1 MFYSLHKD
9 TNNKIF
15 LYMINLGDECCMKKN
30 RFEHYIEMVSSKRGR
45 WITVVIWLLLAL
57 VLNLV
62 FPQASSQKNDRA
74 ANLASDTPSQQAQQ
88 LIDQEFSTG
97 AGTPALLTW
106 YRGAGLTE
114 DDLAKI
120 QQISLSL
127 TEKPVEYQQSVVPFH
142 QMPIQVLK
150 GQVSKDGTTLILPVS
165 FIEAA
170 GSDEMN
176 TGIESIQE
184 KIKSTFSKDPL
195 KTKLDNKNDL
205 ALRVTGP
212 AGIAVDT
219 KHLFSQGDL
228 SLLFGTVAIVLI
240 LLLVIYRS
248 PILAI
253 IPLVGVGIA
262 YGVISP
268 VLGVIGKSGM
278 TEFDSQALSIMTVL
292 LFGAGTDYCLFLIAR
307 YRNYLETE
315 EDKFSAMKQALSGS
329 FGAIAMSGLTVVF
342 SLIVL
347 LLAKYGAIH
356 RFAVPFSLAILIMM
370 IASLSLVP
378 ALLSILGRGSFY
390 PFVPR
395 TLAMKQ
401 ERALKKGKTL
411 PTESTKEGFG
421 LRLGGIIAK
430 RPWTVSIVAVVFLS
444 VFALF
449 SMKVQ
454 YTYDTL
460 SSFPKDMPS
469 REGFNLISEH
479 YHPGDLAPI
488 QVIIQTE
495 GKEIPLK
502 EALVKQKYLVE
513 VSDPQPG
520 EHDKDLLKYQVK
532 LNTNPYSNKAMERIP
547 QIRETVID
555 VLTDSGVKDPSSKV
569 WIGGLTSQQH
579 DTKVVSSHDS
589 VVVMPIIIGLIAV
602 LLLVYLRSITATAYL
617 IGTVLLSYFSAIGLG
632 WVILHYGFGVD
643 AIQGFIP
650 LYAFVFIVALGEDY
664 NIFMISSIWKKSKH
678 MPLGQAVKHGVAES
692 GSVITSA
699 GLILAATFTVLTTMP
714 IQVLVHF
721 GAITAIG
728 VLLDTFIVRPFLV
741 PAITVLLGKWAF
753 WPSKRNLRAI
763 EQQQNSN

>member
-1 MFYSLHKD
+1 MEKY
-9 TNNKIF
+9 
-15 LYMINLGDECCMKKN
+15 LYMNFLGAVCMK
-30 RFEHYIEMVSSKRGR
+30 RSSGFERYIDMVSSKKGR
-45 WITVVIWLLLAL
+45 WMTVIIWLLLAL
-57 VLNLV
+57 MLNMI
-62 FPQASSQKNDRA
+62 FPQANSQKNDRA
-74 ANLASDTPSQQAQQ
+74 ANLPSDTPSQQAQQ
-88 LIDQEFSTG
+88 IIDKEFSKG
-97 AGTPALLTW
+97 AGIPALLTW
-106 YRGAGLTE
+106 YRGEGLT
-114 DDLAKI
+114 DTDLAKI
-120 QQISLSL
+120 QQLASLLS
-127 TEKPVEYQQSVVPFH
+127 EKPVEFQQSVAPFH
-142 QMPIQVLK
+142 QMPLPVLK
-150 GQVSKDGTTLILPVS
+150 KQVSSDGTTLILPVAFKES
-165 FIEAA
+165 A
-170 GSDEMN
+170 GSEDMN
-176 TGIESIQE
+176 VGINAIQAQ
-184 KIKSTFSKDPL
+184 IKDTFSKNPL
-195 KTKLDNKNDL
+195 NTKLNNTNDL
-205 ALRVTGP
+205 AVRITGP

-248 PILAI
+248 PILAV

-268 VLGVIGKSGM
+268 LLGGIGESGL
-278 TEFDSQALSIMTVL
+278 TIFDSQALSIMTVL

-307 YRNYLETE
+307 YRSYLETE
-315 EDKFSAMKQALSGS
+315 SDKFVAMKLALSGS

-347 LLAKYGAIH
+347 LLANFGPIH

-370 IASLSLVP
+370 VASLTLIP
-378 ALLSILGRGSFY
+378 AFLSILGRGSFY

-395 TLAMKQ
+395 TLEMRQK
-401 ERALKKGKTL
+401 RALKKGKILL
-411 PTESTKEGFG
+411 PPSSKEGFG
-421 LRLGGIIAK
+421 LKLGGLIVK
-430 RPWTVSIVAVVFLS
+430 RPWGVTIVTVLFLG
-444 VFALF
+444 VFAFF
-449 SMKVQ
+449 SLKVE

-469 REGFNLISEH
+469 REGFTLISEH
-479 YHPGDLAPI
+479 YNPGDLAPI
-488 QVIIQTE
+488 QVIVQSE
-495 GKEIPLK
+495 GKQVGIK
-502 EALVKQKYLVE
+502 EELENKDYIVE
-513 VSDPQPG
+513 VSESQLG
-520 EHDKDLLKYQVK
+520 ETDQNLNNFQVK
-532 LNTNPYSNKAMERIP
+532 LNTNPYSNEAMERIP
-547 QIRETVID
+547 EIRKTVIH
-555 VLTDSGVKDPSSKV
+555 VLEEHGVKSPSTKV
-569 WIGGLTSQQH
+569 WIGGLTAQQY
-579 DTKVVSSHDS
+579 DTKEISSHDS
-589 VVVMPIIIGLIAV
+589 KVVMPLIIGLIAI
-602 LLLVYLRSITATAYL
+602 LLLVYLRSVTATAYL

-678 MPLGQAVKHGVAES
+678 MPLSQAVKHGVAES

-753 WPSKRNLRAI
+753 WPSKRNLRAV
-763 EQQQNSN
+763 EKQ